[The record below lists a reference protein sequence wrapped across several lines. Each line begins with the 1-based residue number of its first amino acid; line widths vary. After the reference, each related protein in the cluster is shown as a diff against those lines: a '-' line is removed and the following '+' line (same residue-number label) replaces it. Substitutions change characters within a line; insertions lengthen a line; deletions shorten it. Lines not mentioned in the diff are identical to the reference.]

1 MRQASRWTAPDDIAA
16 SVGQLWESGAILRAR
31 FESVPIFPYELRLRQ
46 PGAIEIGQQFEA
58 VRDWIATLTSMSRDA
73 RGHGYELVWREI
85 NHRQIGRNRIPVAAL
100 IPNETD
106 ALRIIGRA
114 SDARRFD
121 QLAALTLEAFHG
133 LRSWVARQPFKL
145 IQHGEQ
151 WERVLAV
158 LRWFM
163 AHPQPRIYLRQ
174 LDIAGVDTK
183 FIESYKALF
192 LELLNEIMPTET
204 IVPTA
209 AGVRQFEE
217 RFGLLTKP
225 ALIRFRMLDP
235 DYYIAGLS
243 DLTVPVSQFAKF
255 YCQVRRIFITE
266 NEINAL
272 AFPDIPGGM
281 VIFGGGY
288 GIERLAQ
295 VEWLGDKEVLYWGD
309 IDTHGFVILDRLRS
323 HVPHT
328 RSLLMDAQTLHAH
341 RALWGKEETA
351 ARYTGELNRL
361 SEEEYRLFV
370 ELRDNIHGP
379 NLRME
384 QERIPYTWAV
394 KAIRH
399 ALAGLGEPVPMASE
413 AGRSPY

>member
-1 MRQASRWTAPDDIAA
+1 MRPASRWTAPDDIAA
-16 SVGQLWESGAILRAR
+16 SVGQLWESGALLRAR
-31 FESVPIFPYELRLRQ
+31 CEGVPIFPFELRFRQ
-46 PGAIEIGQQFEA
+46 PGAIEMGQQFEA
-58 VRDWIATLTSMSRDA
+58 VRDWIAALTRMSRDA

-85 NHRQIGRNRIPVAAL
+85 NHRQLGRNRIPVAAL
-100 IPNETD
+100 IPSEAD

-114 SDARRFD
+114 NEARRFD
-121 QLAALTLEAFHG
+121 QLADMTLDAFPG
-133 LRSWVARQPFKL
+133 LRSWVARQPLKL
-145 IQHGEQ
+145 IQHDEQ

-192 LELLNEIMPTET
+192 LELLNEIMPAET
-204 IVPTA
+204 ILATA
-209 AGVRQFEE
+209 YGVRQFEE

-255 YCQVRRIFITE
+255 ECQVQRIFVTE

-272 AFPDIPGGM
+272 AFPAIPGGM
-281 VIFGGGY
+281 VVFGGGY

-295 VEWLGDKEVLYWGD
+295 VKWLEDKEVLYWGD

-328 RSLLMDAQTLHAH
+328 RSLLMDARTLQAH
-341 RALWGKEETA
+341 RTLWGKEEAA

-361 SEEEYRLFV
+361 SEDEYRLFV

-394 KAIRH
+394 EAIRNV
-399 ALAGLGEPVPMASE
+399 LAPLAEREATASE
-413 AGRSPY
+413 AGPSPY